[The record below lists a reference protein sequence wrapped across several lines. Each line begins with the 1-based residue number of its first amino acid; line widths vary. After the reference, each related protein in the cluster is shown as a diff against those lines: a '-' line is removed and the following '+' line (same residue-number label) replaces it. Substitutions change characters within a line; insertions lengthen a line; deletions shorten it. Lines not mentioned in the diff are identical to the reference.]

1 MELGQY
7 FPFWQQLEPSQQ
19 QQLAQGAREYFA
31 PAGTVLHN
39 GNEDC
44 IGLLLVLQGQLRVYA
59 LSAEGKEVT
68 LFRLLERD
76 LCLFS
81 ASCMLHSIQF
91 EVVVAAAE
99 DTRLIQISADRYQ
112 QVMQQSAP
120 VANYTNEVLAS
131 RLSDVMWLLDQ
142 ILSKRMDGRV
152 AALLLE
158 ESQLRDTLELKVTH
172 EQLARHLGSAREVVT
187 RVLKYLQQ
195 EGMIALFRGG
205 VQILQPQALEDL
217 AADSLR

>member
-120 VANYTNEVLAS
+120 VANYTNEVLAT
-131 RLSDVMWLLDQ
+131 
-142 ILSKRMDGRV
+142 G
-152 AALLLE
+152 
-158 ESQLRDTLELKVTH
+158 
-172 EQLARHLGSAREVVT
+172 
-187 RVLKYLQQ
+187 
-195 EGMIALFRGG
+195 
-205 VQILQPQALEDL
+205 
-217 AADSLR
+217 ADCCITCW